1 MTFLRNVY
9 NFDASML
16 LVYVTRIV
24 LHVACIDKIVHRI
37 LAITQTSL
45 AKVTVDPEVLKYNH
59 IIRPI
64 VRNYRALLK

>member
-1 MTFLRNVY
+1 
-9 NFDASML
+9 ML

-24 LHVACIDKIVHRI
+24 LHVACFDKIVHRI
-37 LAITQTSL
+37 LTITQTSL
-45 AKVTVDPEVLKYNH
+45 AEVSHITVDPEALNYNH

>member
-1 MTFLRNVY
+1 
-9 NFDASML
+9 ML

-45 AKVTVDPEVLKYNH
+45 AKVSHITVDPEVLNYNR